1 VSGGLGRVASGGGA
15 DFMFWFWL
23 KGRGDKMKC

>member
-1 VSGGLGRVASGGGA
+1 VSGGPGRVASGGGA

-23 KGRGDKMKC
+23 KGRGDEMKC